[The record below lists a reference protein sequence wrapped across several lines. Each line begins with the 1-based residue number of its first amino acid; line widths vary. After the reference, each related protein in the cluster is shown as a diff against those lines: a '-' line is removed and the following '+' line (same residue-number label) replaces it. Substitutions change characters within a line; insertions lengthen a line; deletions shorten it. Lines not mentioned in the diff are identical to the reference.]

1 MNETIIKG
9 KWTEIKG
16 EIQKV
21 WANLSH
27 DEIEKNRA
35 NLTSIAGLIQQ
46 KYGTAQEDAKARLNE
61 IVDSF
66 SERFHEKLDQNPAA
80 QARLAQATAKT
91 DQVKAA
97 LRNSS
102 EK

>member
-21 WANLSH
+21 WGNLSH
-27 DEIEKNRA
+27 DEIEKNKA

-46 KYGTAQEDAKARLNE
+46 KYGTAQEEVKTRLHE
-61 IVDSF
+61 IVARF
-66 SERFHEKLDQNPAA
+66 SEKVENDPAVQA
-80 QARLAQATAKT
+80 QLARATEKT

-97 LRNSS
+97 LKNQ
-102 EK
+102 